1 MVRTCPC
8 HGHGRGS
15 TPRRIVLISKHFV
28 AESKNPNYNI
38 DMNIFVTD
46 PCPIQSALNLPD
58 KHIVKMPL
66 ETCQMLAIIYS
77 DWYYGIGKL
86 HKKDGTPYRTAHGA
100 FRKHPC
106 TIWAAENQYNLAWL
120 IAHGYALCAEYH
132 SRYDKVHTC
141 YSAICEAADIYD
153 RTFDEKCGDAYHK
166 VTDFTRAMPDHIKF
180 DTTIDTITAYKQY
193 LNTKPWL
200 ATNYLR
206 IPSRKP
212 SFIITTMTTTPNKSD
227 LPVYD
232 FSTTPE
238 QRANE
243 QAAIDQAIKDAEAA
257 MKAPAAS
264 RKQDA
269 PAVAKMKAKKLVPAK
284 AKGSKSGR
292 VVGIS
297 ADENKML
304 QSLLQTVQNDS
315 NYATISSSEAFS
327 KLQARYN
334 KN

>member
-1 MVRTCPC
+1 
-8 HGHGRGS
+8 
-15 TPRRIVLISKHFV
+15 LISTHFV
-28 AESKNPNYNI
+28 DGIKNPNYNI

-46 PCPIQSALNLPD
+46 PCPIQSARNLPD

-77 DWYYGIGKL
+77 DWYYGVGKL
-86 HKKDGTPYRTAHGA
+86 YKKDGTPYATKRGA

-106 TIWAAENQYNLAWL
+106 TIWAAEDKYNLAWL
-120 IAHGYALCAEYH
+120 IEHGLALCFEYTA
-132 SRYDKVHTC
+132 RYGKEHTC
-141 YSAICEAADIYD
+141 QDVIYQAEAIYRDCFGSDTTDAATYV
-153 RTFDEKCGDAYHK
+153 R
-166 VTDFTRAMPDHIKF
+166 DFTRAMPEDIKF
-180 DTTIDTITAYKQY
+180 DKTIDTITAYKRY

-212 SFIITTMTTTPNKSD
+212 SFIITPMTTTPNKSD

-243 QAAIDQAIKDAEAA
+243 QAAIDKAIKDAEAA

-264 RKQDA
+264 RKQTA
-269 PAVAKMKAKKLVPAK
+269 PAAQKFKDALVAESIAAKPLIKKAKAPAK

-297 ADENKML
+297 ANENIFLKQLLLDIANNTQYNKDEAY
-304 QSLLQTVQNDS
+304 T
-315 NYATISSSEAFS
+315 
-327 KLQARYN
+327 KLMSRYN
-334 KN
+334 IKN

>member
-1 MVRTCPC
+1 
-8 HGHGRGS
+8 
-15 TPRRIVLISKHFV
+15 
-28 AESKNPNYNI
+28 
-38 DMNIFVTD
+38 MNIFVTD
-46 PCPIQSALNLPD
+46 PCPIQSACNLPD

-86 HKKDGTPYRTAHGA
+86 HKLDGTPYRTQHGA
-100 FRKHPC
+100 FRNHPC
-106 TIWAAENQYNLAWL
+106 TQWAAANQYNLAWL
-120 IAHGYALCAEYH
+120 IQHGYALCAEYH
-132 SRYDKVHTC
+132 ERYGKTHSC
-141 YSAICEAADIYD
+141 RSAIVEAADIYD

-166 VTDFTRAMPDHIKF
+166 VKDFTRAMPEDIKY
-180 DTTIDTITAYKQY
+180 DTTIDTIAAYKRY

-212 SFIITTMTTTPNKSD
+212 SFIITTMTTS

-232 FSTTPE
+232 FSTSPE
-238 QRANE
+238 DRAKE
-243 QAAIDQAIKDAEAA
+243 QAAIDKAIKDAEAA
-257 MKAPAAS
+257 MKAPAA
-264 RKQDA
+264 KQPA
-269 PAVAKMKAKKLVPAK
+269 PAVKAISKKLVPAKKAPAK

-297 ADENKML
+297 ADENIFLK
-304 QSLLQTVQNDS
+304 QLLLDIANNTQYNKEPAYT
-315 NYATISSSEAFS
+315 
-327 KLQARYN
+327 KLIDRYN

>member
-1 MVRTCPC
+1 
-8 HGHGRGS
+8 
-15 TPRRIVLISKHFV
+15 
-28 AESKNPNYNI
+28 
-38 DMNIFVTD
+38 
-46 PCPIQSALNLPD
+46 
-58 KHIVKMPL
+58 
-66 ETCQMLAIIYS
+66 MLAIIYS
-77 DWYYGIGKL
+77 DWYYGVGKL
-86 HKKDGTPYRTAHGA
+86 YKKDGTPYATKRGA
-100 FRKHPC
+100 FRSHPC
-106 TIWAAENQYNLAWL
+106 TIWAAANQYNLAWL
-120 IAHGYALCAEYH
+120 LAHGIALCNEYTA
-132 SRYDKVHTC
+132 RYNKRHTC
-141 YSAICEAADIYD
+141 YDPIIQAVLLYNLC
-153 RTFDEKCGDAYHK
+153 FDDPVSQAYHK
-166 VTDFTRAMPDHIKF
+166 VTDFTRAMPEHIKF
-180 DTTIDTITAYKQY
+180 DTTIDTITAYKRY

-212 SFIITTMTTTPNKSD
+212 SFIITNMTTTPNKSD

-243 QAAIDQAIKDAEAA
+243 QAAIDKAIKDAEAA

-297 ADENKML
+297 ADENIFLK
-304 QSLLQTVQNDS
+304 QLLLDIANNTQYNKD
-315 NYATISSSEAFS
+315 EAYN
-327 KLQARYN
+327 KLIARYN
-334 KN
+334 IKN

>member
-1 MVRTCPC
+1 
-8 HGHGRGS
+8 
-15 TPRRIVLISKHFV
+15 
-28 AESKNPNYNI
+28 
-38 DMNIFVTD
+38 MNIFVTD
-46 PCPIQSALNLPD
+46 HCPIQSARNLPD

-77 DWYYGIGKL
+77 DWYHGLGNLY
-86 HKKDGTPYRTAHGA
+86 KKDGTPYATARGA
-100 FRKHPC
+100 FRNHPC
-106 TIWAAENQYNLAWL
+106 TQWAAKNPYNLAWL
-120 IAHGYALCAEYH
+120 IRHGYALCHEYNL
-132 SRYDKVHTC
+132 RYGKVHTC
-141 YSAICEAADIYD
+141 LDVIEQAERI
-153 RTFDEKCGDAYHK
+153 YHK
-166 VTDFTRAMPDHIKF
+166 WCKEPLSYASQQVRSFTRAMPEYLKYDQ
-180 DTTIDTITAYKQY
+180 TINSIEAYRRY

-243 QAAIDQAIKDAEAA
+243 QAAIDKAIKDAEAA
-257 MKAPAAS
+257 MKAPAAK
-264 RKQDA
+264 RQDA
-269 PAVAKMKAKKLVPAK
+269 PAVAKIKAKKLVPAK
-284 AKGSKSGR
+284 KAAKGSKSGR

-297 ADENKML
+297 ADENKFL
-304 QSLLQTVQNDS
+304 YKLLTTLDADSLYSDMIKENQD
-315 NYATISSSEAFS
+315 AFN
-327 KLQARYN
+327 KLLARYN

>member
-1 MVRTCPC
+1 
-8 HGHGRGS
+8 
-15 TPRRIVLISKHFV
+15 LISTHFV
-28 AESKNPNYNI
+28 DGIKNPNYNI

-46 PCPIQSALNLPD
+46 PCPIQSARNLPD

-77 DWYYGIGKL
+77 DWYYGVGKL
-86 HKKDGTPYRTAHGA
+86 YKQDGTPYATTRGA
-100 FRKHPC
+100 FRNHPC
-106 TIWAAENQYNLAWL
+106 TQWAADNEYNLAWL
-120 IAHGYALCAEYH
+120 IVHGVALCDEYTA
-132 SRYDKVHTC
+132 RYGKVHTC
-141 YSAICEAADIYD
+141 LDVIAQAEQIYK
-153 RTFDEKCGDAYHK
+153 RCFDLDHYDASQQ
-166 VTDFTRAMPDHIKF
+166 VTSFTRAMPEYIKYN
-180 DTTIDTITAYKQY
+180 DRISTIEAYKYY

-200 ATNYLR
+200 AHNYLR

-212 SFIITTMTTTPNKSD
+212 SFIITPMTTTPNKSD

-243 QAAIDQAIKDAEAA
+243 QTKINQAIAAAEKA
-257 MKAPAAS
+257 MK
-264 RKQDA
+264 DA
-269 PAVAKMKAKKLVPAK
+269 PAVRAIKEKQFKDALVAESIAAKPLIKKAKAPAK

-297 ADENKML
+297 ADENKFL
-304 QSLLQTVQNDS
+304 YGLLQAVLFDN
-315 NYATISSSEAFS
+315 NYATMISDNQIAFD
-327 KLQARYN
+327 KLIARYN

>member
-1 MVRTCPC
+1 
-8 HGHGRGS
+8 
-15 TPRRIVLISKHFV
+15 
-28 AESKNPNYNI
+28 
-38 DMNIFVTD
+38 MNIFVTH
-46 PCPIQSALNLPD
+46 PCPIQSARNLPD

-77 DWYYGIGKL
+77 DWYYGVGKL
-86 HKKDGTPYRTAHGA
+86 YKKDGTPYATARGA
-100 FRKHPC
+100 FRNHPC
-106 TIWAAENQYNLAWL
+106 TQWAAKNPYNLAWL
-120 IAHGYALCAEYH
+120 IRHGYALCTEYAL
-132 SRYDKVHTC
+132 RYDKDHACFNVIEQ
-141 YSAICEAADIYD
+141 AERIYHSWCKEPLSYASQQV
-153 RTFDEKCGDAYHK
+153 RS
-166 VTDFTRAMPDHIKF
+166 FTRAMPDYLKY
-180 DTTIDTITAYKQY
+180 DQTINSIEAYKRY

-243 QAAIDQAIKDAEAA
+243 QAAIDKAIKDAEAA
-257 MKAPAAS
+257 MKAPAAK
-264 RKQDA
+264 KQDA

-297 ADENKML
+297 ADENIFLK
-304 QSLLQTVQNDS
+304 QLLLDIANNTSYNKD
-315 NYATISSSEAFS
+315 EAYN
-327 KLQARYN
+327 KLIARYN
-334 KN
+334 IKN

>member
-1 MVRTCPC
+1 
-8 HGHGRGS
+8 
-15 TPRRIVLISKHFV
+15 
-28 AESKNPNYNI
+28 
-38 DMNIFVTD
+38 MNIFVTD
-46 PCPIQSALNLPD
+46 HCPIQSARNLPD

-77 DWYYGIGKL
+77 DWYYGVGKL
-86 HKKDGTPYRTAHGA
+86 YKQDGTPYATKRGA
-100 FRKHPC
+100 FRNHPC
-106 TIWAAENQYNLAWL
+106 TQWAAANQYNLAWL
-120 IAHGYALCAEYH
+120 ILHGVALCDEYH
-132 SRYDKVHTC
+132 QRYLPKVHTC
-141 YSAICEAADIYD
+141 YDVLCQAQYIYHD
-153 RTFDEKCGDAYHK
+153 CFDELLTDAAAK
-166 VTDFTRAMPDHIKF
+166 VTDFTRAMPEDIKF
-180 DTTIDTITAYKQY
+180 DTTIDTITAYKRY

-206 IPSRKP
+206 IPTRKP
-212 SFIITTMTTTPNKSD
+212 SFIITPMTTTPNKSD

-243 QAAIDQAIKDAEAA
+243 QAAIDKAIKDAEAA
-257 MKAPAAS
+257 MKAPAAK
-264 RKQDA
+264 KQDA

-297 ADENKML
+297 ADENIFLK
-304 QSLLQTVQNDS
+304 QLLLDIANNTQYNKD
-315 NYATISSSEAFS
+315 EAYT
-327 KLQARYN
+327 KLMNRYN